1 VNTKLNECPFCGE
14 EARLVING
22 AWEGGG
28 YVECLGCGATT
39 GPKRTTPEAVDAWNE
54 RAPVSAPTAGER
66 QSIADDTEFQE
77 LAGELWNAGSYNE
90 SMEKPMN
97 ALVAYVDTLLRAGRS
112 AGDAVPAGFKL
123 APDEPTP
130 KMLAEGLERFQF
142 AERIGMPE
150 YSAEDAM
157 SMAYE
162 AMLSAAPVADVKAD
176 AASRSRAEGGNTSE
190 ESSFGA
196 APESAAPIAIITGL
210 MGSSNSTVPV
220 KIEWAESAAPV
231 VQPEKARH
239 LQARTWQ
246 PITKPGQVR
255 KGDKLR
261 FKIGDQ
267 QYHERAKLILES
279 GTDKEEVVYNIRE
292 NFYFIT
298 SMVIGGRSSHKS
310 VEFFGSV
317 ERDSANKGAKEQP

>member
-162 AMLSAAPVADVKAD
+162 AMLSAAPVADIKAD
-176 AASRSRAEGGNTSE
+176 AASRCRAQGGNTSE

-196 APESAAPIAIITGL
+196 APESAAP
-210 MGSSNSTVPV
+210 
-220 KIEWAESAAPV
+220 V
-231 VQPEKARH
+231 VQPEKAKPI
-239 LQARTWQ
+239 QARMWQ

-298 SMVIGGRSSHKS
+298 SMVIGGRSNHKS
-310 VEFFGSV
+310 VEFFGLI
-317 ERDSANKGAKEQP
+317 ERDSANEGAKGAGNEG